1 MDNKGLLC
9 ISAGK
14 VLAEERRVVIRRDT
28 VGDLDPGEGA
38 AVWPIE
44 RRASDWELQSL
55 LPRRRSRAVANPAN
69 KLPER
74 DLWSDEGVLEPW
86 GHKSASVLWDPHV
99 SSA

>member
-38 AVWPIE
+38 AV
-44 RRASDWELQSL
+44 
-55 LPRRRSRAVANPAN
+55 
-69 KLPER
+69 
-74 DLWSDEGVLEPW
+74 
-86 GHKSASVLWDPHV
+86 
-99 SSA
+99 